1 MSTGDSLIE
10 ECTNGTTKAGLYLS
24 RLGLEKDFKNPN
36 KPGKPN
42 FESVPALR
50 KLWDATNQKV
60 NAIAATYNSRR
71 AIREAL
77 RRRDI
82 CLDEIARDCLV
93 SYGPEI
99 WNNGREVPFVLSLD
113 TTTAP
118 SKIKGHAQ
126 VAEDKYLRHLIYEHP
141 SDERKIRLLVSAW
154 TVQRACRK
162 AEDNLRE
169 GKTSQKEVAKSS
181 TDFSSSMEAIRVK
194 PTKRTRSTVLAS
206 SYGSTSSD
214 ELNALVFDDPAKR
227 RRRSK
232 PAVQLDTARKP
243 QSKKPKKT
251 HNTQYT
257 PENRHKK
264 RTAVAVVIPA
274 RKPQHTEPT
283 KMTSRTRS
291 QPLDKRNTVPRS
303 AQSRGKGLAR
313 ETTRLTTERGTRTG
327 TRSERSVQSSA
338 DANMNLLVAQLEDDR
353 NDMGIELDDL
363 LLPHNPGCHNLA
375 AIKRT
380 IGLIDTIAIN
390 DAQDLRRKLG
400 DSYEKHRIA
409 LDRWLGCVKA
419 LVEFREITDLEGD
432 ENAIEAKFSSL
443 PLPIKRKAR
452 LLRQRK
458 HQEIVSW
465 FKRPA
470 VKELDFTI
478 ASFSRD
484 VASILSKM
492 TSWSGLPDMGLDE
505 ILDPMVPFTKQLLG
519 WFRGVPIS
527 STARN

>member
-1 MSTGDSLIE
+1 M
-10 ECTNGTTKAGLYLS
+10 
-24 RLGLEKDFKNPN
+24 
-36 KPGKPN
+36 
-42 FESVPALR
+42 
-50 KLWDATNQKV
+50 
-60 NAIAATYNSRR
+60 
-71 AIREAL
+71 
-77 RRRDI
+77 
-82 CLDEIARDCLV
+82 
-93 SYGPEI
+93 
-99 WNNGREVPFVLSLD
+99 
-113 TTTAP
+113 
-118 SKIKGHAQ
+118 
-126 VAEDKYLRHLIYEHP
+126 
-141 SDERKIRLLVSAW
+141 
-154 TVQRACRK
+154 
-162 AEDNLRE
+162 
-169 GKTSQKEVAKSS
+169 
-181 TDFSSSMEAIRVK
+181 K

-283 KMTSRTRS
+283 KMTSRT
-291 QPLDKRNTVPRS
+291 
-303 AQSRGKGLAR
+303 
-313 ETTRLTTERGTRTG
+313 TRLTTERGTRTG
-327 TRSERSVQSSA
+327 TRSESSVRSSA

-375 AIKRT
+375 AIKRA

-390 DAQDLRRKLG
+390 DAQGLRRKLG

-432 ENAIEAKFSSL
+432 ENAIEAKFSNL